1 MFLIHSFQE
10 HIGKLI
16 TNEFALTAAI
26 IFSFISSLL
35 YRIFVIIFL
44 RLMYIT
50 VYNRAN
56 QRISGGF
63 KGGRWGG
70 GPLLA
75 HIFVKKPL
83 FPRKRHIFR
92 CAHLR

>member
-70 GPLLA
+70 GPPIGSYFCQKA
-75 HIFVKKPL
+75 AFS
-83 FPRKRHIFR
+83 
-92 CAHLR
+92 A